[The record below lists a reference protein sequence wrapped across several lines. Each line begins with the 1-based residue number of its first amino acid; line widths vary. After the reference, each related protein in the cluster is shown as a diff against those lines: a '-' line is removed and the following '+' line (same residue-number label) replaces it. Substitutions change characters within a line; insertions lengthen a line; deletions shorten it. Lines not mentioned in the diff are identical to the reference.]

1 MHEHKVLDADNHFI
15 IDALTRSIISST
27 NKLSLTQYDHNSE
40 RYTFELPRIIEGHD
54 MSMCNYIQIHY
65 ENISK
70 NKKVINKDFYTV
82 TDLQISPDSDDRVI
96 FSWLIS
102 ESATQL
108 AGRLKFSIRLEC
120 LSDSGATEYSW
131 GTTDFDKISI
141 LECVNNTD
149 SVVIEHSD
157 FVERMEAIANAMAS
171 YPAVTAEDAGKAL
184 VVSADGKII
193 ADDGMVEQDVLPE
206 QVLTFAVQE
215 PDNPENPY
223 VAIPEETPF
232 KFRVGETYYVVWDGV
247 VYQCLAKQFVEDKI
261 KYVYIGNAEL
271 SSIGDATDEPFC
283 IEDVYAN
290 DTLQASGVLANS
302 PDLTLPEVSH
312 TVRIYQMVKDTSSQ
326 SDWNINDETNPA
338 YIKNRPFYSE
348 DPVLTELLPETTLQF
363 ETSEGDRMM
372 PIEQA
377 PALLIEKLS
386 QNDQTYI
393 VTWDGTAYEITA
405 SPFMG
410 ILPYIGNLSIAEAEL
425 DNTGEPFLIAYED
438 IIAVFTNDPGAE
450 HTVSITHVD
459 QTIHKLDEK
468 FLPDL
473 DLGVGKAGEGQYS
486 EVFNYNCTAPGMICH
501 AEGNQTCASGINSH
515 AEGSLTKSSGE
526 ATHAEGWKTVASGD
540 EAHAE
545 GAETVASGFF
555 SHAEGRSTQTYG
567 NASHA
572 EGMGTIA
579 QTDAQHAQGRYNV
592 IHDYDDNYAHIVGNG
607 NSDTDRSDAHTLDWD
622 GNAWYAGYV
631 EGKKFILP
639 STTAGSTKRFAIT
652 VDDTGTLSVTE
663 VTE

>member
-1 MHEHKVLDADNHFI
+1 MEIAKI
-15 IDALTRSIISST
+15 KISGTSVEVSDL
-27 NKLSLTQYDHNSE
+27 K
-40 RYTFELPRIIEGHD
+40 
-54 MSMCNYIQIHY
+54 
-65 ENISK
+65 
-70 NKKVINKDFYTV
+70 TV
-82 TDLQISPDSDDRVI
+82 TSGMV
-96 FSWLIS
+96 
-102 ESATQL
+102 
-108 AGRLKFSIRLEC
+108 
-120 LSDSGATEYSW
+120 GATVGIEYDNTW
-131 GTTDFDKISI
+131 DGLNKQVVFKTAFKTVNADGTAVPPELLRISGVNLQVGVYGYTDDGTVAIPTVWASLGNIKPGADPEGDEAAKPTNPIWI
-141 LECVNNTD
+141 
-149 SVVIEHSD
+149 
-157 FVERMEAIANAMAS
+157 EAIETAKNADGK
-171 YPAVTAEDAGKAL
+171 AEDALEAAVSAERKADAL
-184 VVSADGKII
+184 VPR
-193 ADDGMVEQDVLPE
+193 VELLE
-206 QVLTFAVQE
+206 
-215 PDNPENPY
+215 
-223 VAIPEETPF
+223 
-232 KFRVGETYYVVWDGV
+232 
-247 VYQCLAKQFVEDKI
+247 
-261 KYVYIGNAEL
+261 
-271 SSIGDATDEPFC
+271 
-283 IEDVYAN
+283 AN
-290 DTLQASGVLANS
+290 
-302 PDLTLPEVSH
+302 
-312 TVRIYQMVKDTSSQ
+312 ISQ
-326 SDWNINDETNPA
+326 PDWNVNDETDPA
-338 YIKNRPFYSE
+338 YIKNRPFYAT

-363 ETSEGDRMM
+363 QSNDTLSIAFFEVM
-372 PIEQA
+372 PE
-377 PALLIEKLS
+377 LLLES
-386 QNDQTYI
+386 MRQNDQHYT
-393 VTWDGTAYEITA
+393 VNWDGNEYEVTA
-405 SPFMG
+405 SPYMG
-410 ILPYIGNLSIAEAEL
+410 EVPILGNLSILNAEL
-425 DNTGEPFLIAYED
+425 AENTGEPFLFFFDGED
-438 IIAVFTNDPGAE
+438 PLVDPLTVATTDPGTE

-501 AEGNQTCASGINSH
+501 AEGNETCASGINSH

-579 QTDAQHAQGRYNV
+579 QSDAQHAQGRYNV

-652 VDDTGTLSVTE
+652 VDDTSTLSVTE